1 MRRRTSK
8 LLSPAAVLSA
18 LVGLSGCAGNP
29 FASAPSAPV
38 TGALPPPSDA
48 TPLTP
53 AGTPAAIAALLPLSG
68 GNAALG
74 ASMLEAI
81 RLALGASAGTLDIE
95 DTASTPGG
103 ATKAAAAALA
113 HHDAVILGPLTAPE
127 TQAASAVVTP
137 AGIPILSFSSDTTAA
152 RPGVW
157 VLGLTLTQQV
167 NRLVAAA
174 QAENRQHFAAFLPE
188 NATGNAMGAALSQA
202 IPVADIRHHGSDF
215 ASINDGLKTL
225 AGYDGRAGDRDR
237 QIKADRLSTDPAV
250 RAQADDLAKQPTPPP
265 PFDALLLGDTGT
277 QLGEVIQLLGPYDV
291 HASDVRIMGPYLWS
305 KFARKLGGLAGAWY
319 AGPDPV
325 ARAGF
330 AASFAGRYHVAPNS
344 LDDIAYDS
352 AALAAALAAHGG
364 DFSVASLTR
373 PDGFAGTDGVFVLD
387 PDGQVRRAYAVFQI
401 DAGGGAHIVSPAP
414 NRLTAHEQGAGG
426 A

>member
-1 MRRRTSK
+1 M
-8 LLSPAAVLSA
+8 AV
-18 LVGLSGCAGNP
+18 VGLSGCAGNP
-29 FASAPSAPV
+29 FASNAPPPSA
-38 TGALPPPSDA
+38 GELPPSSDA

-53 AGTPAAIAALLPLSG
+53 AEAPAAIAALLPLSG

-74 ASMLEAI
+74 ASMLQAV
-81 RLALGASAGTLDIE
+81 RLALGPAAAQLDIE
-95 DTASTPGG
+95 DTASTPAG
-103 ATKAAAAALA
+103 ASKAAAAALS
-113 HHDAVILGPLTAPE
+113 HHDAIILGPLTAAE
-127 TQAASAVVTP
+127 TEAAASVATP

-167 NRLVAAA
+167 ARLVAAG
-174 QAENRQHFAAFLPE
+174 QAENRQHFAAFLPD
-188 NATGNAMGAALSQA
+188 NATGNAMGAALAQA
-202 IPVADIRHHGSDF
+202 VPGADIRHHGTDF
-215 ASINDGLKTL
+215 AGINDGLKSL

-250 RAQADDLAKQPTPPP
+250 KAQADALATQPTPPP

-277 QLGEVIQLLGPYDV
+277 QLGEVIQMLGPYDV
-291 HASDVRIMGPYLWS
+291 KPGEVRIMGPYLWS
-305 KFARKLGGLAGAWY
+305 KFARKLGGIAGAWY
-319 AGPDPV
+319 AGPDPA

-330 AASFAGRYHVAPNS
+330 AASFEARYHIAPNS

-352 AALAAALAAHGG
+352 AALAGALASHGG
-364 DFSVASLTR
+364 DFSVGSLTR

-387 PDGQVRRAYAVFQI
+387 AGGGVRRAFAVFQI
-401 DAGGGAHIVSPAP
+401 DSGGGAHIVSPAP
-414 NRLTAHEQGAGG
+414 ARLGAGG

>member
-1 MRRRTSK
+1 M
-8 LLSPAAVLSA
+8 
-18 LVGLSGCAGNP
+18 GNP
-29 FASAPSAPV
+29 FGDAPA
-38 TGALPPPSDA
+38 PPPAGGLDTSAA

-53 AGTPAAIAALLPLSG
+53 AAAPAGIAALLPLTG

-74 ASMLEAI
+74 ASMLDAI
-81 RLALGASAGTLDIE
+81 RLALGPATGTLDIQ
-95 DTASTPGG
+95 DTASTQAG
-103 ATKAAAAALA
+103 ASHAAAAALA

-127 TQAASAVVTP
+127 TEAAAAVATP

-174 QAENRQHFAAFLPE
+174 QSENRQHFAAFLPD
-188 NATGNAMGAALSQA
+188 NATGNAMGAALGQA
-202 IPVADIRHHGSDF
+202 VPGADIRHHGADF
-215 ASINDGLKTL
+215 ASINDGLKSI
-225 AGYDGRAGDRDR
+225 AAYDGRAGDRDR

-250 RAQADDLAKQPTPPP
+250 RAQADALAAQPTPPP

-277 QLGEVIQLLGPYDV
+277 SLGQVIETLGPYDV
-291 HASDVRIMGPYLWS
+291 QPSEVRIMGPYLWS
-305 KFARKLGGLAGAWY
+305 KFARKLGGIAGAWY
-319 AGPDPV
+319 AGPDPA

-330 AASFAGRYHVAPNS
+330 AASFQRSYHIAPNS

-352 AALAAALAAHGG
+352 AALAGALAARGD
-364 DFSVASLTR
+364 DFSVGALTR
-373 PDGFAGTDGVFVLD
+373 PDGFAGTDGVFVLEA
-387 PDGQVRRAYAVFQI
+387 DGQVRRAYAVFQI

-414 NRLTAHEQGAGG
+414 SRLAPDEAGGAGG